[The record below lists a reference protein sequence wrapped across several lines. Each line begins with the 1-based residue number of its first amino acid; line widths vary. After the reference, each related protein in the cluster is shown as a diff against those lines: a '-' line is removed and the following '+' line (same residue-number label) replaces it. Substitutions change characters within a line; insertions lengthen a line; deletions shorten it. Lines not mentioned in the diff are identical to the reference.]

1 MRAVLPNLIFILPA
15 VTLQRRI
22 LIFWFGPLGGLY
34 ECLEML
40 QGVWGRVPVALSHL
54 SCMRCC
60 ACDLPPLAVERRER

>member
-40 QGVWGRVPVALSHL
+40 QGVWGRVPGASTSSRAGV
-54 SCMRCC
+54 R
-60 ACDLPPLAVERRER
+60 DGVDERRER